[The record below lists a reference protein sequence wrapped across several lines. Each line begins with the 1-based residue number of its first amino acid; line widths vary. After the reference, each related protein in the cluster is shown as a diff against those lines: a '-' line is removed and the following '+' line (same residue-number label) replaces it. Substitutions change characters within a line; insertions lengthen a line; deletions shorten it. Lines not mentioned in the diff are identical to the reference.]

1 MPRSSSSRVRSNL
14 AKNLVGFVV
23 EGARYAVEVTAVRE
37 IVNPQ
42 EVRLLANAQ
51 PGVLGLA
58 DHRGEVVTLLD
69 LRRLFGLPPN
79 PATLRAKWVVLH
91 VGARVVGLVVD
102 AVTEV
107 FGFAPDARREVPS
120 LGDASRGVSAVYVHE
135 GGLVF
140 VLDVAR
146 LVAELGLDA
155 APPGTEARRG
165 LPGSAG
171 GG

>member
-1 MPRSSSSRVRSNL
+1 VPRSSSSRARSDR
-14 AKNLVGFVV
+14 AKNLVGFAVD
-23 EGARYAVEVTAVRE
+23 GARYAVEVAAVRE
-37 IVNPQ
+37 IVNPH

-69 LRRLFGLPPN
+69 LRRLFGLPSA
-79 PATLRAKWVVLH
+79 PATRRTKWVVLH

-107 FGFAPDARREVPS
+107 FGFGPDARREVPS

-135 GGLVF
+135 GALVF

-146 LVAELGLDA
+146 LVAELALDA
-155 APPGTEARRG
+155 EPWGPKARRG
-165 LPGSAG
+165 LPGNVAG
-171 GG
+171 R